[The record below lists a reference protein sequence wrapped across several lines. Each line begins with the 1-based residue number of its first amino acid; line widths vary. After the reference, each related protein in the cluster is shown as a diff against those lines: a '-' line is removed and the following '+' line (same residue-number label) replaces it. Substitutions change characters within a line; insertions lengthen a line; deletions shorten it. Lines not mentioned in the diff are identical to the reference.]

1 MAFVSIVDS
10 ATNRMIGAVPDMA
23 LPAGP
28 GGISALELPAGSVW
42 LAALL
47 FDSAAPSGSWAGV
60 RIRGGAL
67 RLSVPA
73 AVSGT
78 ALQVSPGTV
87 ITLHLKLDR
96 GAAASASGAHG
107 GDARDLKV
115 ETPDEATFLAHVG
128 SGVKLTEAREGA
140 LEVYGAR
147 LRLRHQEGAQ
157 ARFEAQ
163 AQRLCFPFS
172 VDDDRLSIAESQSE
186 LFRPRGRAEIAS
198 AAWAVPVASTP
209 AEAQHAGGF
218 VLAIQKGLTAE
229 FASSTARLDGLLLV
243 AEPAHLS
250 LFAGATQARVRQ
262 MLELWGTASRLELR
276 SREALEFR
284 LEALAS
290 GNTSEGLVVQE
301 LECAAQLDR
310 PLTAASKRVPFFS
323 TRASLLLLRMNG
335 ETRIT
340 LRALADPP
348 RDAVTG
354 QQTASRELSF
364 ALTNA
369 LVRTSAAT
377 ELRLGGYLDG
387 QLRVERGGVQLQ
399 FATRFLMPTLPDPY
413 AANIGRQ
420 PPASRRGQDR
430 NLGLAARVNWTAAD
444 VSVSFQLD
452 TASPALAGSFLPL
465 EEAPIEPPSRN
476 PEAHHNPEALRALES
491 RFAAVS
497 GQEPEMFRLLD
508 VSSRAD
514 LFGVGYSR
522 TRDDEAVGS
531 SGSMALSGLDLIA
544 PVRNVSA
551 FTLPAFQWEPVYNI
565 PNADAAPF
573 PPKLI
578 SATDGGAARFAI
590 PSAKLVPVAPL
601 PVVKALLDEYG
612 RDRAAALV
620 ARFTLPFGMVAVA
633 EMRVIDDPQLFNVGS
648 PHFSQI
654 QPGFPE
660 EGLVGGTQLSLEAP
674 AHLIQPLDAP
684 PALPGAT
691 LQTNNAN
698 GGYNVLQSGSIDA
711 TFNATFAG
719 AAKKVPVQRIDFT
732 GQGASTF
739 SDWRR
744 TGPSATGVTQVKLE
758 AVVGR
763 TSREVVQV
771 RSRLYPW
778 GAMVVRIITIERTG
792 SGGVFRRDSGWQA
805 TSSAEY
811 ILPGCKVHSGVV
823 PRLTNIR
830 RIRDTTSV
838 YEKNYGAAGGNV
850 KLVQVLFDAD
860 VEVESVTLGANL
872 SKRVPVRDIVGYVQ
886 TEPIASNGDIIPL
899 KPDQLDE
906 LIATTGPIGGPID
919 CELNVAESGLHMR
932 LARFEVD
939 RTATLGGSPEC
950 VAVARGAADLADAG
964 EWSFTY
970 RGRGE
975 QESHQLD
982 PNRPLPLIRVNPS
995 AGVTPAYRFADASQL
1010 HRTAN
1015 PDTEYGLLLSTSSQR
1030 LLLPQPQLRWG
1041 ESTIHAGSTPLFA
1054 DMYSL
1059 AGQVALFPRA
1069 DQCHPLPAGSAL
1081 RITGRR
1087 KVRLDVAPQ
1096 PSLAPG
1102 EFKVGVLERTLSE
1115 SAALRVKSRF
1125 RPDSTI
1131 RLKVDSDQHPNW
1143 SCSYGP
1149 VSFVNDVDNL
1159 SDLMMVEG
1167 RLESSATEAPQLR
1180 HSQMIF
1186 GGPLGPIQGIIDLLT
1201 SFGLPLPFDVAV
1213 TNPKYTFKS
1222 GAKFQFPL
1230 PGPEGAIHK
1239 WIEHGLGVALELELL
1254 AGFGKESEN
1263 AGVAAQGAISDNGI
1277 WHSYLEA
1284 EAKITCKT
1292 ISLAELITLY
1302 LGGAFKFEIEGQS
1315 HGKSEVTMYYGAAG
1329 TVKVGVTSILEIS
1342 GGRTYSLVSRYMV
1355 GEPKVGA
1362 GLSSEYEVEGELLF
1376 GLAAVKLSFELMVL
1390 FERTDNFHL
1399 TGEATLAI
1407 DVTLGWVF
1415 NKSFEVEFE
1424 MSETVAAIA
1433 FIATT
1438 VLPVR

>member
-10 ATNRMIGAVPDMA
+10 ATNRMIGAVPDVA

-42 LAALL
+42 LATLL
-47 FDSAAPSGSWAGV
+47 FDSAAPNGSWAGV

-67 RLSVPA
+67 SLSVPA
-73 AVSGT
+73 TVSGT

-87 ITLHLKLDR
+87 ITLQLKLDR
-96 GAAASASGAHG
+96 GAAVPAAGSHG
-107 GDARDLKV
+107 GDARELKV
-115 ETPDEATFLAHVG
+115 ETPEAATFIAQVG
-128 SGVKLTEAREGA
+128 SGAKLTEAREGA
-140 LEVYGAR
+140 LEVFGAR

-157 ARFEAQ
+157 ARFESQ

-172 VDDDRLSIAESQSE
+172 VDRSTLSIAESQSE
-186 LFRPRGRAEIAS
+186 LFKPRGRAEIAF
-198 AAWAVPVASTP
+198 AAWAVPVASSP

-218 VLAIQKGLTAE
+218 LLSIQKGLTAE
-229 FASSTARLDGLLLV
+229 FASSAVPLDAMLLV

-250 LFAGATQARVRQ
+250 IFAGATQARIRQ
-262 MLELWGTASRLELR
+262 ALALWGTASRLELR
-276 SREALEFR
+276 SREVLELR

-290 GNTSEGLVVQE
+290 GNTSEGLVVQQ
-301 LECAAQLDR
+301 LECKAQLDR

-323 TRASLLLLRMNG
+323 TRASLLMLRVNG

-354 QQTASRELSF
+354 QQGTPHELSF

-369 LVRTSAAT
+369 LVRTTAAT
-377 ELRLGGYLDG
+377 ELRLGGYLNG
-387 QLRVERGGVQLQ
+387 SLRVERGGVQLQ
-399 FATRFLMPTLPDPY
+399 FGTRFLMPSLPDPY

-420 PPASRRGQDR
+420 PPAPRRGLDR
-430 NLGLAARVNWTAAD
+430 NLALTARVNWTSAD
-444 VSVSFQLD
+444 VNVSFQLD
-452 TASPALAGSFLPL
+452 TASPTLTGSFLPI
-465 EEAPIEPPSRN
+465 EEAPIEPQAR
-476 PEAHHNPEALRALES
+476 NPEALRALES
-491 RFAAVS
+491 RFATVS
-497 GQEPEMFRLLD
+497 GQQPEMFRLLD

-522 TRDDEAVGS
+522 TREDEAVGS
-531 SGSMALSGLDLIA
+531 AGSMSLSGLDLIA

-565 PNADAAPF
+565 PNPDAPF
-573 PPKLI
+573 PPNLI
-578 SATDGGAARFAI
+578 SATDGGATRFAI

-633 EMRVIDDPQLFNVGS
+633 EMRVIDDPQLFTLGS
-648 PHFSQI
+648 PHFSRI
-654 QPGFPE
+654 QPGFPD
-660 EGLVGGTQLSLEAP
+660 EGLTGGTQLTLEAP
-674 AHLIQPLDAP
+674 AHLIQPLNDSP
-684 PALPGAT
+684 PGLHGAT

-698 GGYNVLQSGSIDA
+698 GGLNVLQSGGIDT
-711 TFNATFAG
+711 TFNDTFAN
-719 AAKKVPVQRIDFT
+719 AARKVPVQRIDFT

-744 TGPSATGVTQVKLE
+744 SGPLATGITQVKFE

-763 TSREVVQV
+763 TSREVVQMV
-771 RSRLYPW
+771 SRLYPW
-778 GAMVVRIITIERTG
+778 GARVVRIITIERTG

-805 TSSAEY
+805 TSSADY
-811 ILPGCKVHSGVV
+811 ILPEGCKVHSGVV

-830 RIRDTTSV
+830 RIRDTTTV
-838 YEKNYGAAGGNV
+838 YERNHGSAEGIV
-850 KLVQVLFDAD
+850 KAVQVLFDAD
-860 VEVESVTLGANL
+860 VEVESVTLGANS

-886 TEPIASNGDIIPL
+886 TGPVVPPNGDIAAL
-899 KPDQLDE
+899 KPHQLDA
-906 LIATTGPIGGPID
+906 LIATTGPLGGPID

-932 LARFEVD
+932 LTRFEVD
-939 RTATLGGSPEC
+939 RTVTLGGAPEC
-950 VAVARGAADLADAG
+950 VAVARGAVDLADAG
-964 EWSFTY
+964 EWSFTH
-970 RGRGE
+970 RGLNE
-975 QESHQLD
+975 QEPHQLD
-982 PNRPLPLIRVNPS
+982 PNGPLPLIRANPS
-995 AGVTPAYRFADASQL
+995 GGVTPPYRFADASQL
-1010 HRTAN
+1010 HRTNN
-1015 PDTEYGLLLSTSSQR
+1015 PDTEYGLLLSTSAQR

-1041 ESTIHAGSTPLFA
+1041 EATIHAGSTLLFA

-1059 AGQVALFPRA
+1059 SGQVALFPRA

-1081 RITGRR
+1081 RIPGRR
-1087 KVRLDVAPQ
+1087 KVRLDVPPQ

-1102 EFKVGVLERTLSE
+1102 EFKVGLLERTLSQ

-1149 VSFVNDVDNL
+1149 VAFVNDVDSLN
-1159 SDLMMVEG
+1159 DLMMVEG
-1167 RLESSATEAPQLR
+1167 RLESSAAEAPQLR
-1180 HSQMIF
+1180 QPQMIF
-1186 GGPLGPIQGIIDLLT
+1186 GGPLGPVQSIIDLLT
-1201 SFGLPLPFDVAV
+1201 AFGLPLPFDVSV
-1213 TNPKYTFKS
+1213 TNPKFTFKS
-1222 GAKFQFPL
+1222 GCKFQFPL
-1230 PGPEGAIHK
+1230 PGPEGVIHK
-1239 WIEHGLGVALELELL
+1239 WIQKGLGVALKLELL

-1284 EAKITCKT
+1284 EAKTTCKV
-1292 ISLAELITLY
+1292 ISLAEAITLN

-1315 HGKSEVTMYYGAAG
+1315 HGKSEVTMYFGAHG
-1329 TVKVGVTSILEIS
+1329 TVKVELPPLLEIS
-1342 GGRTYSLVSRYMV
+1342 GGRTLSLVTRYMV
-1355 GEPKVGA
+1355 GEPKVGV
-1362 GLSSEYEVEGELLF
+1362 GMSSEYEVEGELLA
-1376 GLAAVKLSFELMVL
+1376 GLAAVKLAFELMVL
-1390 FERTDNFHL
+1390 IERTDNFHL

-1415 NKSFEVEFE
+1415 NKTFEVEFE
-1424 MSETVAAIA
+1424 MSETMAAIA